1 MAAKTLTALCGASE
15 KRNFESN
22 RSAGQPALHFFHGK
36 EATPLATTRIMPLHT
51 GMGRDVGTAISDI
64 LDYIENPDKTDGG
77 RLITGYQCDTR
88 IADAEFLFSKR
99 RYQALTGRRQD
110 SDVIAYHVRQSF
122 KPGEVTPEEANRI
135 GYEFA
140 MRFLKGNNAFIVC
153 THIDQHH
160 IHNHIIWN
168 STALTCDRKFRN
180 FWGSTK
186 AVRHLSDTIC
196 VEHGLS
202 IVENPK
208 RHGKSYNKWR
218 GERAEPPHREL
229 LRYAID
235 DVLSKKPADLEAF
248 LKLLT
253 EGGCEIRRRGK
264 TLSVKLKEKER
275 FVRLDNLGDGYC
287 EEDLLAVILG
297 QKEHTPRKKAAVSM
311 PPKLNLLIDI
321 DAKLRD
327 GKGMGYKR
335 WASVFNA
342 KQLAQTMTYLQ
353 EHKLMDYR
361 DLKEKTEA
369 ATVRYNELSAQIKA
383 AEARMGEI
391 AILKQQIINYA
402 KTREVFAAYKASGYS
417 KKYLAE
423 HEADILLHRT
433 AKKAFN
439 ELGLKKLPTVKSLQ
453 EEYARLLSEKK
464 AAYADYRR
472 ARDEMRELLT
482 IQSNVDRIL
491 GNEQCEVEKEKA
503 QEQR

>member
-1 MAAKTLTALCGASE
+1 MWTT
-15 KRNFESN
+15 
-22 RSAGQPALHFFHGK
+22 
-36 EATPLATTRIMPLHT
+36 TPPLSSWW
-51 GMGRDVGTAISDI
+51 IP
-64 LDYIENPDKTDGG
+64 IENPDKTDGG
-77 RLITGYQCDTR
+77 KLITGYQCDTR

-235 DVLSKKPADLEAF
+235 DVLSKKPANFEAF
-248 LKLLT
+248 LKLLA

-264 TLSVKLKEKER
+264 ISPLSSKKRSVLSVWTTS
-275 FVRLDNLGDGYC
+275 
-287 EEDLLAVILG
+287 A
-297 QKEHTPRKKAAVSM
+297 T
-311 PPKLNLLIDI
+311 
-321 DAKLRD
+321 
-327 GKGMGYKR
+327 
-335 WASVFNA
+335 
-342 KQLAQTMTYLQ
+342 
-353 EHKLMDYR
+353 
-361 DLKEKTEA
+361 
-369 ATVRYNELSAQIKA
+369 ATVRKICW
-383 AEARMGEI
+383 R
-391 AILKQQIINYA
+391 
-402 KTREVFAAYKASGYS
+402 
-417 KKYLAE
+417 
-423 HEADILLHRT
+423 
-433 AKKAFN
+433 
-439 ELGLKKLPTVKSLQ
+439 
-453 EEYARLLSEKK
+453 
-464 AAYADYRR
+464 
-472 ARDEMRELLT
+472 
-482 IQSNVDRIL
+482 
-491 GNEQCEVEKEKA
+491 
-503 QEQR
+503 

>member
-1 MAAKTLTALCGASE
+1 MAA
-15 KRNFESN
+15 
-22 RSAGQPALHFFHGK
+22 
-36 EATPLATTRIMPLHT
+36 TRIVPLHT
-51 GMGRDVGTAISDI
+51 GKGRGVGTAISDI

-77 RLITGYQCDTR
+77 KLITGYQCDSR
-88 IADAEFLFSKR
+88 IADAKFLFSKR
-99 RYQALTGRRQD
+99 RYQAITGRRQD
-110 SDVIAYHVRQSF
+110 SDVIAYHVWQSF

-168 STALTCDRKFRN
+168 STALACDRKFRN

-202 IVENPK
+202 IVENPQ

-235 DVLSKKPADLEAF
+235 DALSKRPADFEAF
-248 LKLLT
+248 LKQLT
-253 EGGCEIRRRGK
+253 ESGCEIRRRGEN
-264 TLSVKLKEKER
+264 LSVKLKEKER
-275 FVRLDNLGDGYC
+275 FVRLNNLGDGYC

-297 QKEHTPRKKAAVSM
+297 QKEHKPRKKAAVSA
-311 PPKLNLLIDI
+311 PPKVNLLIDI
-321 DAKLRD
+321 GAKLRD

-342 KQLAQTMTYLQ
+342 KQLAQTMPYLQ

-369 ATVRYNELSAQIKA
+369 ATVRYNELSAQIKS

-391 AILKQQIINYA
+391 AVLKQQIINYA

-453 EEYARLLSEKK
+453 EEYVRLLSEKK
-464 AAYADYRR
+464 AAYADYRK

-491 GNEQCEVEKEKA
+491 GNEQREVEKEKE